1 MTLTELRYIVA
12 VARERHFGQAAAA
25 CFVSQPTLSVAIKK
39 LEDELSVSLFERTRN
54 EVRVT
59 PAGERVVAQAKRV
72 LEEVEGVRR
81 AARQDQD
88 QLDGPL
94 RLGAIYTVAPYLLP
108 QLIPV
113 LHKQAPK
120 MPLIIEENYT
130 ARLQERLLQG
140 ELDAI
145 IISLPFAEAGLTVR
159 TLYDEPF
166 MVVLPAGHPWRERAT
181 IAVKELVDEPVLMLG
196 AGHCFREQVLSACPD
211 CLHPTAP
218 DDPLGR
224 AVEGGSLETIRQMV
238 ASGLGITVLPCTAT
252 GADKY
257 AQRLLVLKRFK
268 SPVPKRRVAL
278 AWRKGFYRPQAVAI
292 LAKAIR
298 DCKLSCVEFVGKQ
311 RERAVTE

>member
-12 VARERHFGQAAAA
+12 VARERHFGRAAAA

-39 LEDELSVSLFERTRN
+39 LEDELGVPLFERGKS
-54 EVRVT
+54 EIKIT
-59 PAGERVVAQAKRV
+59 PVGERIVAQAKLA
-72 LEEVEGVRR
+72 LEEVEGVKRI
-81 AARQDQD
+81 AKQEHD

-120 MPLIIEENYT
+120 MPLVIEENYT

-145 IISLPFAEAGLTVR
+145 IVSLPFAEAGVTVR
-159 TLYDEPF
+159 ALYDEPF
-166 MVVLPAGHPWRERAT
+166 MVVLPASHPWRERPA
-181 IAVKELVDEPVLMLG
+181 IGVKELAEEPVLMLG

-211 CLHPTAP
+211 CRRAAAA
-218 DDPLGR
+218 DDHLGR
-224 AVEGGSLETIRQMV
+224 AMEGGSLETIRHMV
-238 ASGLGITVLPCTAT
+238 ASGLGITVLPCTAS
-252 GADKY
+252 GADRY

-268 SPVPKRRVAL
+268 PPVPKRRVAL
-278 AWRKGFYRPQAVAI
+278 AWRAGFYRPQAVAV

-298 DCKLSCVEFVGKQ
+298 ACKLSCVEFVGK
-311 RERAVTE
+311 

>member
-12 VARERHFGQAAAA
+12 VARERHFGRAAAA

-39 LEDELSVSLFERTRN
+39 LEDELGVALFERGKN
-54 EVRVT
+54 DIKVT
-59 PAGERVVAQAKRV
+59 PVGERIVAQAKRV
-72 LEEVEGVRR
+72 LDEVEDVKRI
-81 AARQDQD
+81 AKQEQD

-120 MPLIIEENYT
+120 MPLVIEENYT
-130 ARLQERLLQG
+130 ARLQEQLIQG
-140 ELDAI
+140 DLDVI
-145 IISLPFAEAGLTVR
+145 IISLPFAEPGITVR
-159 TLYDEPF
+159 ALYDEPF
-166 MVVLPAGHPWRERAT
+166 MAVLPASHPWRERAA
-181 IAVKELVDEPVLMLG
+181 IGVKELTDEPVLMLG
-196 AGHCFREQVLSACPD
+196 SGHCFREQVLSVCPD
-211 CLHPTAP
+211 CRRRAAAEDH
-218 DDPLGR
+218 LGR
-224 AVEGGSLETIRQMV
+224 ALEGGSLETIRHMV
-238 ASGLGITVLPCTAT
+238 ASGLGITVMPCTAT

-278 AWRKGFYRPQAVAI
+278 AWRNGFYRPDAVVA

-298 DCKLSCVEFVGKQ
+298 ACKLSCVEFVGK
-311 RERAVTE
+311 

>member
-12 VARERHFGQAAAA
+12 VARERHFGRAAAA

-39 LEDELSVSLFERTRN
+39 LEDELGVALFERGKN
-54 EVRVT
+54 DVRVT
-59 PAGERVVAQAKRV
+59 PVGERIVAQARLV
-72 LEEVEGVRR
+72 LEEVEGVKRI
-81 AARQDQD
+81 AKQEQD

-120 MPLIIEENYT
+120 MPLVIEENYT

-140 ELDAI
+140 DLDVI
-145 IISLPFAEAGLTVR
+145 IISLPFAEPGVTVR
-159 TLYDEPF
+159 ALYDEPF
-166 MVVLPAGHPWRERAT
+166 MVVLPASHPWRERAA
-181 IAVKELVDEPVLMLG
+181 IAVKELAEEPVLMLG
-196 AGHCFREQVLSACPD
+196 AGHCFREQLLSACPD
-211 CLHPTAP
+211 CQRAVAA

-224 AVEGGSLETIRQMV
+224 AMEGGSLETIRHMV
-238 ASGLGITVLPCTAT
+238 ASGLGITVMPCTAT
-252 GADKY
+252 GADRY

-268 SPVPKRRVAL
+268 PPVPKRRVAL
-278 AWRKGFYRPQAVAI
+278 AWRNGFYRPQAVAV

-298 DCKLSCVEFVGKQ
+298 ACKLSCVVPVGK
-311 RERAVTE
+311 

>member
-1 MTLTELRYIVA
+1 MTFTELRYIVA
-12 VARERHFGQAAAA
+12 VARERHFGRAAAA

-39 LEDELSVSLFERTRN
+39 LEDELDVAIFERGKSD
-54 EVRVT
+54 VRIT
-59 PAGERVVAQAKRV
+59 PAGERIVAQAKRV

-81 AARQDQD
+81 IAKQDQD
-88 QLDGPL
+88 QLEGPL

-108 QLIPV
+108 QLIPI
-113 LHKQAPK
+113 LHRQAPN
-120 MPLIIEENYT
+120 MPLVIEENYT

-145 IISLPFAEAGLTVR
+145 VISLPFAEPGLTVR

-166 MVVLPAGHPWRERAT
+166 MVVLPAAHPWRERNA
-181 IAVKELVDEPVLMLG
+181 IGVKELAEQPVLMLG

-211 CLHPTAP
+211 CQHTIAAG
-218 DDPLGR
+218 DPL
-224 AVEGGSLETIRQMV
+224 AKAMEGGSLETIRHMV

-268 SPVPKRRVAL
+268 PPVPKRRVAL
-278 AWRKGFYRPQAVAI
+278 AWRSGFYRPQAVTALI
-292 LAKAIR
+292 KAIR
-298 DCKLSCVEFVGKQ
+298 ACKLNCVGFVG
-311 RERAVTE
+311 R